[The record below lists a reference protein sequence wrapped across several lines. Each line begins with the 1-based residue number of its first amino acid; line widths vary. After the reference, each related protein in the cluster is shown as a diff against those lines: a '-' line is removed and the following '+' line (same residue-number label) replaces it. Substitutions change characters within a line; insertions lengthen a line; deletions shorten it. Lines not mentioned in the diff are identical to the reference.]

1 MLGTSLTL
9 TNHEEKA
16 EQNCKGRAAP
26 NGPPCSYQCG
36 RDAALTTVPLLLL
49 TQQSTPPYFF
59 YACTGMD
66 AFKLF
71 ISLII
76 AVNLLKLKGYR
87 LFILISGC
95 VS

>member
-1 MLGTSLTL
+1 MYLMLGTSLTL

-49 TQQSTPPYFF
+49 TQQSTPPP
-59 YACTGMD
+59 
-66 AFKLF
+66 LF
-71 ISLII
+71 HTST
-76 AVNLLKLKGYR
+76 
-87 LFILISGC
+87 
-95 VS
+95 VSVVFDL